1 MSDKNFLALD
11 LEMNTPEGNFEPGKI
26 IQVGIAISCLHSY
39 KHNLEVPENKVA
51 YIERSWYVNPY
62 EQIYPRITELTGITN
77 TNTQLESTTL
87 DVIQEEILNLLKLYD
102 CYPNPVVWGGGDA
115 ELLKKEL
122 LESVG
127 YVKIFG
133 HREIDIKTLHTFH
146 KISKNEKTNSS
157 LSTAMNAHKI
167 KFDGN
172 PHRAVDDARN
182 TLSLFFT
189 MILKQQAINNLIS
202 EAAKL
207 K

>member
-1 MSDKNFLALD
+1 MAGL
-11 LEMNTPEGNFEPGKI
+11 LENPW
-26 IQVGIAISCLHSY
+26 VAISIFKY
-39 KHNLEVPENKVA
+39 FENQFILKDFS
-51 YIERSWYVNPY
+51 IEIQLYCK
-62 EQIYPRITELTGITN
+62 GI
-77 TNTQLESTTL
+77 SGF
-87 DVIQEEILNLLKLYD
+87 DVIQEEIINLLKLYD

-122 LESVG
+122 LENVG

-189 MILKQQAINNLIS
+189 MILKQQVINNLIS